1 MNPNLTGTPATARS
15 RTLTHPGPFNPV
27 RIQSKRC
34 AKSRHF
40 RLKLQPGLSLF
51 DALIK
56 PLQSAGVGSASVTIL
71 GGYFDNLDYC
81 VAPPDPTKSSVIAYT
96 PPIAAGRGFMIFG
109 NATVGKNADGAPIV
123 HCHAALR
130 TETGDIKGGHIIT
143 QTCIVGSKGASALV
157 TTLDGFEL
165 RVTFDAETNIALLQ
179 PQDQEVSR
187 HE

>member
-1 MNPNLTGTPATARS
+1 MNPAVPSTLPSVRS

-40 RLKLQPGLSLF
+40 RLYLQPGLSLF

-56 PLQSAGVGSASVTIL
+56 PLTSAGVGSASVTIL

-81 VAPPDPTKSSVIAYT
+81 VAPPDPSKSSVIAYT
-96 PPIAAGRGFMIFG
+96 PPIHSGSGFMIFG
-109 NATVGKNADGAPIV
+109 NATVGKNVDGTPIV

-130 TETGDIKGGHIIT
+130 TETGAVKGGHIIT
-143 QTCIVGSKGASALV
+143 QTCIVGSQSASALV

-165 RVTFDAETNIALLQ
+165 RVMFDAETNIPLLQ
-179 PQDQEVSR
+179 PQEVSS
-187 HE
+187 HA